1 MRSNHTAGGDPVT
14 TGSWE
19 GHIVPVIWITSNSE
33 YVLPILP
40 EGDWQLNNPSQSLS
54 KSDLVLGR
62 PAEAVKP
69 FTDSVLVTMQ
79 LHSKKQRNSLNATAL
94 NIIVQPVTTDLG
106 SARSLLLL
114 PIPYPDP

>member
-1 MRSNHTAGGDPVT
+1 MRSNHTAGGVPVT

-40 EGDWQLNNPSQSLS
+40 EGDWQLNNPSQS
-54 KSDLVLGR
+54 SDLVLGW

-79 LHSKKQRNSLNATAL
+79 LHSKKQRNSLKQHYCTAC
-94 NIIVQPVTTDLG
+94 NNRLG
-106 SARSLLLL
+106 VSEEPASFTYSL
-114 PIPYPDP
+114 P